1 MYLKKTFAGILLP
14 SLLLLTAAV
23 VFPAAAQDKPEARRT
38 YSGTVRDEDGTP
50 LFGAAVLIGSTR
62 EGVTTDLDGR
72 YSISAAPGA
81 LLRFSSLG
89 YLEQQARAG
98 DDPVI
103 NMVLPLDRQALDEVV
118 VIGYGSAS
126 RKLVSSSIASV
137 RMDEVDR
144 GAAYDPIKALQG
156 HATGVSITSASG
168 TPGSRPN
175 VIIRGVSSI
184 SGGSAPLYVV
194 DGIPAEQYP
203 TLNNEDIERIEVL
216 KDASATAIYGSRGNA
231 GVILITT
238 KSGQRGATRIDASV
252 KTGLSQVA
260 HDVPMANTEEYIRT
274 MTEAIDNYNLQKLE
288 VRSLYIPPEPADFD
302 WVGAISRKW
311 AKTSS
316 ASVSLSGGSDKF
328 TFYVSGGMDA
338 QEGYIRNTAWHQYT
352 GRAKFSYKVAP
363 WLAFN
368 LNSSLTWS
376 RQDKAEETS
385 TSLKVLRTARE
396 EQPWYTPYRED
407 GSYMIMTTT
416 GLVRHNPVMLIN
428 EEKWWVNTGRLAT
441 TVSLDFT
448 PLKGLKYTPSISGY
462 GILDLSTKRLTEN
475 HNARALNAGWGA
487 ITEGKNHSFR
497 YVFDNI
503 LSYEGSAGALR
514 YSAMAGHSWE
524 SYAYEQFGFM
534 SSNYANEAYP
544 SSSLGLVT
552 SGAEIF
558 PDSVNYAAYALES
571 WFARAMMNWDDR
583 YILNL
588 SIRSDGTTRFPKESR
603 FGTFPA
609 ASLAWFASNE
619 KWFPKNPVLT
629 ELKIRLS
636 AGQTGSMAGIGN
648 WAAMSL
654 ISAGSSYN
662 GSSAFTVGTPASN
675 LKWEKSTKYD
685 AGADFGLW
693 NDRLTLTADAFYSIT
708 NDMLY
713 SKPVLA
719 ATGMNT
725 VSANIGSA
733 DNLGAEFAVNAR
745 ILDGPVKWTLG
756 ANVSWVR
763 SRLLSL
769 LDGSDA
775 IIVTGSGSNLLGGN
789 ANHILQNGQPISSW
803 YMYRFEGIYQRDE
816 DVPAPLYAKGVR
828 AGDCIYFDRD
838 GNDDIDENDRI
849 LCGKATPDW
858 FGGLSTNLSWK
869 GLALDVF
876 CTYSVGNNL
885 LASWKGVNG
894 KEGCEHLGIATTTV
908 NVSGKGEVTQYFNV
922 SKAVANGY
930 WRGEGTSNTIPR
942 PVLSGA
948 HTGYDYDYN
957 VLPSTR
963 YLEDA
968 SYFRVKTVTLSYSL
982 PQQLLK
988 RIGVKGLKA
997 YLTVDN
1003 ALCFTKYDGF
1013 DPEASYESN
1022 PSHRHYGV
1030 DFGLSPTMRTFLLG
1044 AQFKF

>member
-1 MYLKKTFAGILLP
+1 
-14 SLLLLTAAV
+14 
-23 VFPAAAQDKPEARRT
+23 
-38 YSGTVRDEDGTP
+38 
-50 LFGAAVLIGSTR
+50 
-62 EGVTTDLDGR
+62 
-72 YSISAAPGA
+72 
-81 LLRFSSLG
+81 
-89 YLEQQARAG
+89 
-98 DDPVI
+98 
-103 NMVLPLDRQALDEVV
+103 
-118 VIGYGSAS
+118 
-126 RKLVSSSIASV
+126 
-137 RMDEVDR
+137 
-144 GAAYDPIKALQG
+144 
-156 HATGVSITSASG
+156 
-168 TPGSRPN
+168 
-175 VIIRGVSSI
+175 
-184 SGGSAPLYVV
+184 
-194 DGIPAEQYP
+194 
-203 TLNNEDIERIEVL
+203 
-216 KDASATAIYGSRGNA
+216 
-231 GVILITT
+231 
-238 KSGQRGATRIDASV
+238 
-252 KTGLSQVA
+252 
-260 HDVPMANTEEYIRT
+260 
-274 MTEAIDNYNLQKLE
+274 
-288 VRSLYIPPEPADFD
+288 
-302 WVGAISRKW
+302 
-311 AKTSS
+311 
-316 ASVSLSGGSDKF
+316 
-328 TFYVSGGMDA
+328 
-338 QEGYIRNTAWHQYT
+338 
-352 GRAKFSYKVAP
+352 
-363 WLAFN
+363 
-368 LNSSLTWS
+368 
-376 RQDKAEETS
+376 
-385 TSLKVLRTARE
+385 
-396 EQPWYTPYRED
+396 
-407 GSYMIMTTT
+407 
-416 GLVRHNPVMLIN
+416 
-428 EEKWWVNTGRLAT
+428 
-441 TVSLDFT
+441 
-448 PLKGLKYTPSISGY
+448 
-462 GILDLSTKRLTEN
+462 
-475 HNARALNAGWGA
+475 
-487 ITEGKNHSFR
+487 
-497 YVFDNI
+497 
-503 LSYEGSAGALR
+503 
-514 YSAMAGHSWE
+514 
-524 SYAYEQFGFM
+524 
-534 SSNYANEAYP
+534 
-544 SSSLGLVT
+544 
-552 SGAEIF
+552 
-558 PDSVNYAAYALES
+558 
-571 WFARAMMNWDDR
+571 MMNWDDR

-733 DNLGAEFAVNAR
+733 DNLGAEFAVNGR

-869 GLALDVF
+869 GLTLDVF

-930 WRGEGTSNTIPR
+930 WRGEGTSNTLPR